1 VSPARILVIT
11 AVDAERDAV
20 LRTLSAETTEIGRYE
35 ARVAASGAGEVTVIA
50 GGIGMAASAAATATA
65 FALGSYDVAVSMG
78 IGGGFDGRAQ
88 VGDVVIATDV
98 LACELGADSPEGFH
112 TFGELGLLDT
122 GLATA
127 APVDRLAHR
136 LNART
141 GRILTV
147 STVTGTDARALE
159 LAERWDP
166 AAEGMEGF
174 GVWST
179 VQSLGTVV
187 PLEIR
192 AVSNRA
198 GRRDR
203 PSWDIAGAL
212 DALSASAEALFR
224 ETLL

>member
-1 VSPARILVIT
+1 VSSARILVIT

-20 LRTLSAETTEIGRYE
+20 LRTLSAEANHVGRYE
-35 ARVAASGAGEVTVIA
+35 ARVAQSAAGEVTVIA

-65 FALGSYDVAVSMG
+65 FALGSYDVVLSMG

-88 VGDVVIATDV
+88 VGEVVVATDV
-98 LACELGADSPEGFH
+98 LACELGADSPDGFH
-112 TFGELGLLDT
+112 TFGEMGLLDT
-122 GLATA
+122 CVATA
-127 APVDRLAHR
+127 APVERLARR

-147 STVTGTDARALE
+147 CTVTGTDERALE
-159 LAERWDP
+159 LADRWQP

-179 VQSLGTVV
+179 VQSMGTVV

-192 AVSNRA
+192 AISNRA

-203 PSWDIAGAL
+203 PSWDIASAL
-212 DALSASAEALFR
+212 KALSASAETLFR
-224 ETLL
+224 EPLL